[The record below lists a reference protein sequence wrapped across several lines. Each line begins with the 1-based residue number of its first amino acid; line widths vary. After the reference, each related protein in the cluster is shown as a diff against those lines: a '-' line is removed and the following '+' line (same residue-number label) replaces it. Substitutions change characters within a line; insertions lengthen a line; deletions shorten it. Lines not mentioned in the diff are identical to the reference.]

1 MVSKLVF
8 PRFGVPQEKKRGN
21 ARSGQFSKKT
31 ESWRKKN
38 FFFQFSIPISVGATG
53 ARWQTTHLFSS
64 LTTNKTK
71 RNMIPILLIS
81 LYVVYRFF
89 FREQERRQLT
99 TGAKILLARSKIC
112 MRRWRK
118 SVTTQRGEDTT
129 QDPSPRPPSP
139 PLFCYS
145 SEEES
150 DDESE
155 DESGEV
161 SDQEEEE
168 VVSEEPEPELDS
180 DKEVERILETE
191 TEDATTTPPEGG
203 REGPPPSPLSPSS
216 SPPPAPPP
224 CTPSGR
230 EEDSGEEMEPYETK
244 SKDD

>member
-1 MVSKLVF
+1 MF
-8 PRFGVPQEKKRGN
+8 
-21 ARSGQFSKKT
+21 
-31 ESWRKKN
+31 
-38 FFFQFSIPISVGATG
+38 PISVGATTG
-53 ARWQTTHLFSS
+53 ARWQTTHFFSS

-71 RNMIPILLIS
+71 RSMIPIFLIS

-118 SVTTQRGEDTT
+118 SVVTQRGEDTT

-150 DDESE
+150 DDES
-155 DESGEV
+155 GEV
-161 SDQEEEE
+161 SDQEEEGT
-168 VVSEEPEPELDS
+168 VSEPEP

-191 TEDATTTPPEGG
+191 TEEATTTPPEGG
-203 REGPPPSPLSPSS
+203 REAPPPSPLSPSS

-224 CTPSGR
+224 CTPSRR

>member
-1 MVSKLVF
+1 
-8 PRFGVPQEKKRGN
+8 
-21 ARSGQFSKKT
+21 
-31 ESWRKKN
+31 
-38 FFFQFSIPISVGATG
+38 
-53 ARWQTTHLFSS
+53 
-64 LTTNKTK
+64 
-71 RNMIPILLIS
+71 MIPILLIS

-89 FREQERRQLT
+89 FREQERRQLS

-191 TEDATTTPPEGG
+191 TEEATTTPPEGG